1 MTKKAVDT
9 YLERFFEEKEI
20 RIEHWEIEVNGMTN
34 FIDTEFVIELIFG
47 APDHEKEQIANT
59 LRKIDF
65 ANGNVN
71 HFLKFLAEAYVK
83 TQPTF

>member
-1 MTKKAVDT
+1 MRTQE

-20 RIEHWEIEVNGMTN
+20 HYDVFEVKHNGKVHL
-34 FIDTEFVIELIFG
+34 IDNEMIIDLILYRT
-47 APDHEKEQIANT
+47 PLPEQKKIVDI

-71 HFLKFLAEAYVK
+71 HFLQHLANAFVK
-83 TQPTF
+83 TNSHQ